1 MREIEKK
8 QKLGKMKIL
17 VCISNVPDTTAKI
30 SFVEDNKVYDKN
42 NVQFI
47 ISPYEE
53 LALTRALEL
62 KEAASGTITVLTVG
76 LQDAEPTMRKALAMG
91 ADDAIRV
98 NTEAKDAMFV
108 AKQIAEVAKN
118 ENYDIIFTG
127 KESIDYNGSQVGEMV
142 AELLDI
148 PSITSV
154 SGIDVEGTTGKIQRE
169 IDGGYEQLECEFPF
183 VGSGQKGI
191 APEPRIPAMRG
202 IMMARK
208 KPLNVVEPVEFADL
222 TEVVTHT
229 LPEAKSACTMIEPD
243 NVAELVK
250 LLHEEAKA
258 I

>member
-1 MREIEKK
+1 
-8 QKLGKMKIL
+8 MKIL
-17 VCISNVPDTTAKI
+17 VCISHEPDTTAKI
-30 SFVEDNKVYDKN
+30 SFTDDNKTNNKD

-62 KEAASGTITVLTVG
+62 KEAKGEGTITVINVG
-76 LQDAEPTMRKALAMG
+76 GTETEPTLRKALAMG

-98 NTEAKDAMFV
+98 NAEASNAYFV
-108 AKQIAEVAKN
+108 ATQIAEVAKAN
-118 ENYDIIFTG
+118 AYDIILTG
-127 KESIDYNGSQVGEMV
+127 KESIDYNGGQVGEMI
-142 AELLDI
+142 AEILDI

-154 SGIDVEGTTGKIQRE
+154 SAIDVEGNKATLERE
-169 IDGGYEQLECEFPF
+169 IDGGYEKMECEFPF

-208 KPLNVVEPVEFADL
+208 KPLAVVDATSDDKL
-222 TEVVTHT
+222 TEVEVHS
-229 LPEAKSACTMIEPD
+229 LPEPKGACKMVDADNAK
-243 NVAELVK
+243 ELIR

-258 I
+258 L

>member
-1 MREIEKK
+1 
-8 QKLGKMKIL
+8 MKIL
-17 VCISNVPDTTAKI
+17 VCISHVPDTTAKI
-30 SFVEDNKVYDKN
+30 SFTNDNKTYNKD

-62 KEAASGTITVLTVG
+62 KEAKGEGTITVINVG
-76 LQDAEPTMRKALAMG
+76 GAETEPTLRKALAMG

-98 NTEAKDAMFV
+98 NAEATDAYFV
-108 AKQIAEVAKN
+108 AAQIAEVAKSN
-118 ENYDIIFTG
+118 SYDIILTG
-127 KESIDYNGSQVGEMV
+127 KESIDYNGGQVGEMI
-142 AELLDI
+142 AEILDI

-154 SGIDVEGTTGKIQRE
+154 SAIDVEGNKGTLERE
-169 IDGGYEQLECEFPF
+169 IDGGYEKMECEFPF

-208 KPLNVVEPVEFADL
+208 KPLAVVEPASSDIL
-222 TEVVTHT
+222 TEVEVHT
-229 LPEAKSACTMIEPD
+229 LPEPKGACKMVDADNAK
-243 NVAELVK
+243 ELIR

-258 I
+258 L

>member
-1 MREIEKK
+1 
-8 QKLGKMKIL
+8 MKIL
-17 VCISNVPDTTAKI
+17 VCISHVPDTTAKI
-30 SFVEDNKVYDKN
+30 SFTDGDKTYNKEN
-42 NVQFI
+42 IQFI

-62 KEAASGTITVLTVG
+62 KEAKGEGTITVINAGEIET
-76 LQDAEPTMRKALAMG
+76 EPTLRKALAMG

-98 NTEAKDAMFV
+98 NTKATDALYV

-118 ENYDIIFTG
+118 NQYDIILTG
-127 KESIDYNGSQVGEMV
+127 KESIDYNGGQVGEMV
-142 AELLDI
+142 AELLDV

-154 SGIDVEGTTGKIQRE
+154 SSIDVDGNKAILERE
-169 IDGGYEQLECEFPF
+169 IDGGYEKMECEFPF

-208 KPLNVVEPVEFADL
+208 KPLAVVEPTSSDNL
-222 TEVVTHT
+222 TEVEVHT
-229 LPEAKSACTMIEPD
+229 LPEPKGACKMVDADNAK
-243 NVAELVK
+243 ELIR

-258 I
+258 L